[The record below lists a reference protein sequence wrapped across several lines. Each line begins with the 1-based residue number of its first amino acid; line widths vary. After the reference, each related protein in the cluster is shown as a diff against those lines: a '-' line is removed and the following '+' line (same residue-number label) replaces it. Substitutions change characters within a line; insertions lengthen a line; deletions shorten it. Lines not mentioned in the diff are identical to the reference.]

1 MISRTKEFCP
11 LKSTLLNILTNELG
25 AGEGQSLFI
34 ERSSPRLQTLKDSL
48 LYSSR
53 RHPGKKKTRISVVER
68 LALKK
73 KNYVKRNI
81 EDTSS
86 LRRVTID
93 L

>member
-34 ERSSPRLQTLKDSL
+34 ERSSPRLETLKDSL

-53 RHPGKKKTRISVVER
+53 RHPGKKKTRISVAER
-68 LALKK
+68 LALK
-73 KNYVKRNI
+73 KNYVKRNM

-86 LRRVTID
+86 LRRVMID

>member
-34 ERSSPRLQTLKDSL
+34 ERSSPCLETLKDSF

-53 RHPGKKKTRISVVER
+53 RINRNLIFKLCSRSPGG
-68 LALKK
+68 
-73 KNYVKRNI
+73 
-81 EDTSS
+81 
-86 LRRVTID
+86 
-93 L
+93 

>member
-34 ERSSPRLQTLKDSL
+34 ERSSPRLETLKDSF

-53 RHPGKKKTRISVVER
+53 RV
-68 LALKK
+68 
-73 KNYVKRNI
+73 NRNLI
-81 EDTSS
+81 IK
-86 LRRVTID
+86 LRSRSPEG
-93 L
+93 